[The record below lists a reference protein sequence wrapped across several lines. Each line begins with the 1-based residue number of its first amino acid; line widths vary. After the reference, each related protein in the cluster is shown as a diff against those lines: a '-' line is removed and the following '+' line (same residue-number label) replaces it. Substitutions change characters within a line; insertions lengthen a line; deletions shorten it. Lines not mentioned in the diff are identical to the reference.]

1 MSNHKLTITVISA
14 VIAVVATLG
23 IVTSLDVQEVQA
35 TSHIDAMDEI
45 KDQIDDNIGQP
56 NSATSEVQA
65 ENIAQAEH
73 LIFGKPVILDT
84 NGVTATQ
91 TISTDYDTMVTD
103 LKDSLLD
110 CASGSCDDSIV
121 QAQAKELADRTTY
134 WQEIKATLEDQ
145 TRDINCDP
153 SVPTSCVQLDKP
165 DEYTIAGTLKTIGTD
180 AIWDGWHREI
190 RGPYFPLHGHASWN
204 YAAPPIPVFPD
215 EAIIATGPL
224 GLNECSTVIKE
235 IQGIKSIMR
244 PIQIPIWQEPWAS
257 RASIIGTETVW
268 VVEWV
273 PAEFI
278 KNLNYCN
285 NEGSINF
292 SYDINVIIERELLHF
307 WNYIPGGYAGP
318 GGAVPPGTR

>member
-1 MSNHKLTITVISA
+1 MTITAISV

-23 IVTSLDVQEVQA
+23 IITSIDTQEAQA

-56 NSATSEVQA
+56 NSATAEVQA

-73 LIFGKPVILDT
+73 LIFGKPVILET
-84 NGVTATQ
+84 VGVSQTV
-91 TISTDYDTMVTD
+91 TISSDYDSMVED
-103 LKDSLLD
+103 LKESLLD
-110 CASGSCDDSIV
+110 CADGACDDSIV
-121 QAQAKELADRTTY
+121 QAKAKELADRTTY
-134 WQEIKATLEDQ
+134 WQEIKATIEVQ
-145 TRDINCDP
+145 TRDINC
-153 SVPTSCVQLDKP
+153 SAGTPTSCLQLNRP
-165 DEYTIAGTLKTIGTD
+165 DEYTLAGTLQTVGTD

-190 RGPYFPLHGHASWN
+190 RGPYFPLHGYASWN
-204 YAAPPIPVFPD
+204 YDNPPIPAFPD
-215 EAIIATGPL
+215 EAIIQTGPL
-224 GLNECSTVIKE
+224 AAGECSTVIKE

-257 RASIIGTETVW
+257 RASIIGTQTVW

-285 NEGSINF
+285 NNGENQF
-292 SYDINVIIERELLHF
+292 SYDIHVIIERELLHF

-318 GGAVPPGTR
+318 AGAVPPGTR